1 MSMKFFI
8 ICLSVILVLA
18 TEPTAT
24 YRKREWR
31 KRQIGD
37 EEFQMAMAEIE
48 RMIKE
53 LEDQFG
59 PLQRRR
65 LR

>member
-1 MSMKFFI
+1 M
-8 ICLSVILVLA
+8 ILVL
-18 TEPTAT
+18 TTVTTAA
-24 YRKREWR
+24 YRKREWQ
-31 KRQIGD
+31 KRQGGD
-37 EEFQMAMAEIE
+37 EEFQMAMAEIK

>member
-1 MSMKFFI
+1 MSLKI
-8 ICLSVILVLA
+8 VILCLA
-18 TEPTAT
+18 MILTLTTEPTAA

-31 KRQIGD
+31 KRQVGD

-48 RMIKE
+48 RMIEE

-65 LR
+65 R

>member
-1 MSMKFFI
+1 MTMKSLI
-8 ICLSVILVLA
+8 ICLAVILVLT
-18 TEPTAT
+18 TEPTAA

-31 KRQIGD
+31 KKQVSD

-48 RMIKE
+48 RMVKE

-59 PLQRRR
+59 PLQRHR